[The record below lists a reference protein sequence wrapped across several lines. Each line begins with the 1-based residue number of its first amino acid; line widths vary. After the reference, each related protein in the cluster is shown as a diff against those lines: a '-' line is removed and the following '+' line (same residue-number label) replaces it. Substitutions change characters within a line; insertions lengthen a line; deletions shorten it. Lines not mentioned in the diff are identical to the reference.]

1 MTHQIKVLGI
11 SGSLRNKSYN
21 TMLLKYVTKFLPN
34 DFSFTLA
41 EISNLPFYNEDLENN
56 LPKSV
61 TEFVELCHS
70 ADAVLISTPEYN
82 GQIPGVL
89 KNALDWVSIAL
100 MKKPLALKPIA
111 IMGASTGLVGT
122 ARAQTNLRNLLFAL
136 NMDPVNRPEV
146 RLSQANLKFN
156 EDSILTDD
164 KDLQMLEQLIT
175 NFEAKVRKH
184 LEENS

>member
-21 TMLLKYVTKFLPN
+21 TMLLKHASKFLPD

-41 EISNLPFYNEDLENN
+41 EISNLPYYNDDLENN

-61 TEFVELCHS
+61 TEFVELCRT
-70 ADAVLISTPEYN
+70 ADAVLITTPEYN

-89 KNALDWVSIAL
+89 KNALDWVSIAPL
-100 MKKPLALKPIA
+100 QKPLALKPIA

-156 EDSILTDD
+156 EDGILTDD

-175 NFEAKVRKH
+175 NLVVKVRKN
-184 LEENS
+184 LEENN